1 MRCSAWALTRNLSQG
16 LASRLHK
23 SATLKRLA
31 IYYDPSVR
39 STVFTRMA

>member
-1 MRCSAWALTRNLSQG
+1 LQG